1 MEANRLVTIVGWIGS
16 ALGLAGSLVLAL
28 NAPYSGYGFLAYLGS
43 NFAWLYHGLKTRTWA
58 LVVMQIGF
66 TATSFLGLR
75 NWVF

>member
-1 MEANRLVTIVGWIGS
+1 MNSRLVAVVGWIGS

-28 NAPYSGYGFLAYLGS
+28 NTSYSGYGFLAYLGS
-43 NFAWLYHGLKTRTWA
+43 NFALYHGVKTRTWA

-66 TATSFLGLR
+66 TVTSVLGLR

>member
-1 MEANRLVTIVGWIGS
+1 MEANRLVVIVGWMGS

-28 NAPYSGYGFLAYLGS
+28 NAPYSRYGFLVYLGS
-43 NFAWLYHGLKTRTWA
+43 NFAWLYHGVKTRTWS